1 MAGHPLDKFMRN
13 RIAGRWAG
21 RYIRFVVKSSSV
33 VSDPA
38 DPHALL
44 REQHPYILAMWH
56 GQFMLL
62 APFSPPGL
70 PVANMVARHG
80 DAEIIG
86 EALKT
91 FGMDLVRGGGAAGRR
106 KDRGGVHAFREANRL
121 LGQGV
126 AIAMTADVPPGPARK
141 AGLGIVKLAALSG
154 RPIIPVA
161 TASSRFHALDTWSR
175 MTINLPF
182 SRIGVTHGDPIFV
195 AQNADDVALEAARL
209 AVEAGLDAVTERAYR
224 LAGADPGDV
233 MPHAALTPKDPP
245 AKKNASLRLYR
256 AATWALTPALPA
268 VLRYRERQGKEDGAR
283 RKERLGIASLDRPD
297 GELIWL
303 HAASVGEANA
313 VLPLIA
319 ELRQRRPGRRF
330 LLTTGTVT
338 SALLAR
344 DRLADG
350 DIHQYAPLDAPKY
363 VARFLD
369 HWRPDLVALTE
380 SEIWPN
386 TILACQERDIPIALV
401 NARMSDRSYKRWGR
415 NRGIARALFS
425 RIRLILAQNE
435 RLARRFRELG
445 GRDVVIAG
453 NLKVDAPALPVDETA
468 LNELRQQIG
477 QRQVVLAASTHPGE
491 DETVLE
497 AFQLLRAD
505 LPDLLLIVAPRHP
518 ARGGALEQMASAAN
532 LRSTRRQGGDASDG
546 LTMDPITPETDVYI
560 ADTVGELG
568 LFYSLAQVSFIG
580 GSLVERGGQNP
591 IEAIHFSSA
600 ILTGPSQF
608 NFRDA
613 YQELRRR
620 NGAIE
625 VSDAAGLAA
634 AAKQLLTDTTAFDAQ
649 LRNAEAGLEAMVG
662 ALGMTADALD
672 ALLPD
677 PGDHN
682 RSSERLKRAS

>member
-1 MAGHPLDKFMRN
+1 MAGHPFDKLMRN
-13 RIAGRWAG
+13 RIAGRLTGW
-21 RYIRFVVKSSSV
+21 YIRFVKKSSSV
-33 VSDPA
+33 VSEPA

-44 REQHPYILAMWH
+44 RAQHPYILAMWH

-70 PVANMVARHG
+70 PVANMVALHG

-91 FGMDLVRGGGAAGRR
+91 FDMELVRGGGAAGRR
-106 KDRGGVHAFREANRL
+106 KDRGGLRAFREAQRL
-121 LGQGV
+121 LGQDV
-126 AIAMTADVPPGPARK
+126 AIAMTADVPPGPART

-182 SRIGVTHGDPIFV
+182 SRIGVTHGAPIFV
-195 AQNADDVALEAARL
+195 AKDADDAAMETGRL
-209 AVEAGLDAVTERAYR
+209 AVEAGLNAATERAYK
-224 LAGADPGDV
+224 LAGADPADT

-245 AKKNASLRLYR
+245 ARAGAWLKFYR
-256 AATWALTPALPA
+256 AATEVLTPVLPA
-268 VLRYRERQGKEDGAR
+268 VIRYRERQGKEDGAR
-283 RKERLGIASLDRPD
+283 RRERLGIASLARPE
-297 GELIWL
+297 GELVWL
-303 HAASVGEANA
+303 HAASVGETNA

-319 ELRQRRPGRRF
+319 ELRQRRPDRRF

-338 SALLAR
+338 SAALAR
-344 DRLADG
+344 ARLTPS

-363 VARFLD
+363 VARFLE
-369 HWRPDLVALTE
+369 HWRPNLAALTE

-386 TILACQERDIPIALV
+386 TILACQERNIPIALV
-401 NARMSDRSYKRWGR
+401 NARMSDRSYRRWR
-415 NRGIARALFS
+415 KSRRVARALFS

-445 GRDVVIAG
+445 GRTVTTAG
-453 NLKVDAPALPVDETA
+453 NLKVDAPALPVSEAA
-468 LNELRQQIG
+468 LSELRDQIG
-477 QRQVVLAASTHPGE
+477 QRHVLLAASTHPGE
-491 DETVLE
+491 DEIVLE
-497 AFQLLRAD
+497 AFQLLRAM

-518 ARGGALEQMASAAN
+518 ARGRALEQMATAAN
-532 LRSTRRQGGDASDG
+532 LRCTKRRGGDASDSVA
-546 LTMDPITPETDVYI
+546 MDPITPETDVYV
-560 ADTVGELG
+560 ANTVGELG

-591 IEAIHFSSA
+591 MEAIHFSSA
-600 ILTGPSQF
+600 VLTGPSQF

-613 YQELRRR
+613 YRELGRRH
-620 NGAIE
+620 GMIE

-634 AAKQLLTDTTAFDAQ
+634 AVKHLLTDATAFEQQLHDA
-649 LRNAEAGLEAMVG
+649 AEGLAAMVG
-662 ALGMTADALD
+662 ALAVTADALD

-677 PGDHN
+677 PGWRN
-682 RSSERLKRAS
+682 LSGERLQSAS